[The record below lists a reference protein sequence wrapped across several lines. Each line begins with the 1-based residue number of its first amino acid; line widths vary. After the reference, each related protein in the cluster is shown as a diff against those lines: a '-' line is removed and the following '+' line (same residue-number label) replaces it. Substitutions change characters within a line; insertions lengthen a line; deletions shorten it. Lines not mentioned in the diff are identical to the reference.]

1 MLLICRARKIL
12 STRIF
17 EDDKGKRWN
26 LSVKDKGYEI
36 LCISQ
41 FTLYHVLK
49 GNKLDFHNAMAA
61 EKSEAFYQEFLSLMR
76 AQYQADLI
84 KGLLSIFVPQSS
96 LKHCSILVNSHCLS
110 SALSNIC
117 AHPFLSN
124 YCKMFG
130 YSQYRTRRS
139 V

>member
-1 MLLICRARKIL
+1 VLICRARKIL

-76 AQYQADLI
+76 AQYQAELI
-84 KGLLSIFVPQSS
+84 KG
-96 LKHCSILVNSHCLS
+96 
-110 SALSNIC
+110 
-117 AHPFLSN
+117 
-124 YCKMFG
+124 
-130 YSQYRTRRS
+130 
-139 V
+139 